1 MSKVL
6 SLIVVATLCVSL
18 APAAAEEIQD
28 ATIAAP
34 EAHSVVMENEH
45 VRVISALASA
55 GHKSPMHS
63 HPPLV
68 IISLGTARI
77 KMTNSDGTGAIVNVR
92 PGTVLWG
99 DGAEHSWELLAGEI
113 NIIAVEVKSAKPA
126 MAEGAEE

>member
-6 SLIVVATLCVSL
+6 GLIVVVTLCVSL
-18 APAAAEEIQD
+18 APAAAEEIQG

-34 EAHSVVMENEH
+34 AAHSVVMENEH

-63 HPPLV
+63 HPPAV
-68 IISLGTARI
+68 IISLDTARI
-77 KMTNSDGTGAIVNVR
+77 KLTNSDGTGAIVDVR
-92 PGTVLWG
+92 PGTVLWS

-126 MAEGAEE
+126 MAEGAAE